1 MELSVRAILESQM
14 EFRDYY
20 ATLGVAKTATA
31 KEIKQAYRKLARKFH
46 PDVNPG
52 DKTAEARFKEIN
64 EAYEVLSEPENRK
77 KYDELGANWR
87 LYEQRQQAGQPP
99 PGAGWPSGGGRWTV
113 DFGSG
118 PGGFRFSQQETD
130 EIFGEED
137 PFSDFFKAF
146 FGGVGREPGA
156 RYQRA
161 GRTAGRRRGR
171 DVEQPIELSLE
182 DAFEGVTR
190 RLSIKVSGHAR
201 AVDVRLPPGV
211 AHGSRVRVA
220 SEGEL
225 GVGGAASGDLYL
237 GVHVQPHPTFER
249 KGRDLHV
256 RIPVP
261 VTTTV
266 LGGGVTV
273 PRVRGRPL
281 RLKIPEMTQQGQVFR
296 LKGQGMPVVGKPG
309 ERGDMYATVNVQ
321 MPAHLTKEQRQHYE
335 ALAKLESG
343 KKNSAA

>member
-1 MELSVRAILESQM
+1 MD
-14 EFRDYY
+14 FRDYY

-46 PDVNPG
+46 PDVNPS
-52 DKTAEARFKEIN
+52 DKTAETRFKEVN
-64 EAYEVLSEPENRK
+64 EAYEVLGEPENRK

-87 LYEQRQQAGQPP
+87 LYEQRQQAGQAP
-99 PGAGWPSGGGRWTV
+99 PGAGWPFGGGRWTV

-118 PGGFRFSQQETD
+118 PGGFRFAQQETD
-130 EIFGEED
+130 GSFAEED
-137 PFSDFFKAF
+137 PFSDFFQAF
-146 FGGVGREPGA
+146 FRGVSHEPGA

-161 GRTAGRRRGR
+161 GRTGGRRRGR
-171 DVEQPIELSLE
+171 DIEQPIEFSLE
-182 DAFEGVTR
+182 EAFEGVTR

-201 AVDVRLPPGV
+201 TVDVRIPPGV

-237 GVHVQPHPTFER
+237 GVHVTPHPTFER
-249 KGRDLHV
+249 KDLDLHV
-256 RIPVP
+256 RILVP
-261 VTTTV
+261 VTTTI

-281 RLKIPEMTQQGQVFR
+281 QLKIPEMTQQGQVFR
-296 LKGQGMPVVGKPG
+296 LKGQGMPVIGKPG
-309 ERGDMYATVNVQ
+309 ERGDLYARVNVQ

-335 ALAKLESG
+335 ALARLEAG
-343 KKNSAA
+343 KKHSAA